1 MLGMFYFSSFCDNLS
16 SFHKILI
23 SFQVDIVLAHGVSSK
38 SEKQWGRA
46 KAFIPERWCNEGWEP
61 LKAARAHP
69 LASMAF
75 GESCP
80 ATGIVGKMLGALA
93 TRVLDKYRLEWH
105 GPAPN
110 LMTTGVNRLQPP
122 YYFVLQNAA

>member
-1 MLGMFYFSSFCDNLS
+1 M
-16 SFHKILI
+16 
-23 SFQVDIVLAHGVSSK
+23 QVDIVLAHGVSSK
-38 SEKQWGRA
+38 TEKQWGRA

-61 LKAARAHP
+61 LKATRAHP

-80 ATGIVGKMLGALA
+80 ATGIVSKMLAALA
-93 TRVLDKYRLEWH
+93 TRVFDKYRLEWH